1 MLLIAAAAGRCV
13 LRSRSLH
20 TAATAAAAV
29 IGGAEEGLQRR
40 YSNLDQ
46 LEADA
51 KHLLTP
57 QAYGYYASGSD
68 DQWTL
73 RENKAALQRYRLLP
87 RMLVDV
93 SQVDTST
100 TLLGQWLASPILFAP
115 MAQQRLCHP
124 DGELAMAR
132 AAAACGLPYVLSTM
146 ATASIQEVSD
156 AVAAP
161 SPAGGAPEDAAWDPN
176 LWFQIYV
183 LKRRDVTEMMVQE
196 ATRLGYR
203 ALVVTVDAPRL
214 GNREADER
222 NRFSLPPHL
231 SLKNLELIT
240 KAAGTTEG
248 VDTDGSKFG
257 RHFSDL
263 FDQQLTWEFL
273 PWLKQA
279 SPLPVV
285 LKGILS
291 PDDARRAVQLGA
303 DGIILSNHGGRQLNF
318 APAAVDMLPSVAEA
332 VGGRV
337 PLLVDGGITRG
348 TDVIKC
354 LALGASAVLVGRP
367 LLWALTLGGQRG
379 VEEAAEL
386 LRYELELSMALLG
399 VQSVGQISSDFII
412 PPRGGHL
419 HIPPARR

>member
-1 MLLIAAAAGRCV
+1 MLLAAAAACRSALRGR
-13 LRSRSLH
+13 LLH
-20 TAATAAAAV
+20 TTAAAATSSSGV
-29 IGGAEEGLQRR
+29 EGLQRR

-73 RENKAALQRYRLLP
+73 RENKEALQRYRLLP

-93 SQVDTST
+93 SNVDTST
-100 TLLGQWLASPILFAP
+100 TLLGQHLASPILFAP

-124 DGELAMAR
+124 EGELAMAR
-132 AAAACGLPYVLSTM
+132 AAAASGLPYILSTM
-146 ATASIQEVSD
+146 ATSSIQEVSD

-161 SPAGGAPEDAAWDPN
+161 SAAGGAAEGLAWDPN

-183 LKRRDVTEMMVQE
+183 LKRRDVTEMMVNE
-196 ATRLGYR
+196 VTRLGYK

-222 NRFSLPPHL
+222 NRYSLPPHL

-240 KAAGTTEG
+240 KAAATTEG
-248 VDTDGSKFG
+248 VATDGSKFG

-263 FDQQLTWEFL
+263 FDQQLTWDFI

-279 SPLPVV
+279 SPLPVL

-291 PDDARRAVQLGA
+291 PDDARRAVELGV

-318 APAAVDMLPSVAEA
+318 APAAVDMLPSVVAA

-337 PLLVDGGITRG
+337 PLLVDGAITRG

-379 VEEAAEL
+379 VEEAVEM

-399 VQSVGQISSDFII
+399 VQNVEQISSDFVI

-419 HIPPARR
+419 DIPTAQR